1 MVEDTSM
8 LKHTIFSLLAC
19 GLVMATESFD
29 SLPGGNLTNGET
41 IYGALTAAPGHA
53 EITKGK
59 GRTGAAALRV
69 LGGKDKSVTIALEK
83 PLTKETPCDFWAER
97 WTSRAPFDFSFIAIT
112 PEGEKQLVH
121 NNNIGVGG
129 YRLHAEAKLPVGTT
143 AVKFVCTSDEK
154 GGILIDDFSIMDGP
168 MVIKSVTGINPGVY
182 PIMKRAHFNP
192 VMGVEIK
199 TGGSTDPKSLDK
211 VTLKVDN
218 PDNVESVTIR
228 TGNDK
233 GMDFSHS
240 VVFGS
245 ATPNADG
252 SVTVECNGQVP
263 SGQSY
268 LWVDVK
274 PTEQCLVGGT
284 ITFSDMVTTID
295 GTTYQ
300 AELEPVTQRVGYL
313 VAVPGE
319 AVQNQTAGGERDSIA
334 FRIPGLIR
342 SKSGALVG
350 CFDARYTHEGDL
362 CADIDV
368 AVVRSTDG
376 GQTWTKPYVGMD
388 AGPGGDNGCGDPCI
402 VQDKTGRIWMQ
413 ALACHFSGGASLWT
427 SKTGFDPKS
436 TGQWEMTY
444 SDDDGKTWAKEHV
457 NPTRQIKK
465 DEWTTILAGPGNGIT
480 LKDGTIVFPAQIWQR
495 GANPQCMSTICYSTD
510 GGKNWVYGNGVPHST
525 SECQVVELKDGSIM
539 INCRNEARQGKRI
552 VYVTKDLGKTWQP
565 HSTNLKDLQEPTCQG
580 SVVKVKTKKY
590 GELMLFSNPKSG
602 GRNHMTI
609 RTSHDDGKTWNEGYL
624 YDVRQCM
631 GYSCIAMTDANHV
644 GIFYE
649 TCHNNGKNG
658 CRGIGFIRIPLET
671 VVTGKEV
678 PAKKAKIGKKK

>member
-19 GLVMATESFD
+19 SLVMATESFD

-69 LGGKDKSVTIALEK
+69 LGGKDKSVTITLEK

-129 YRLHAEAKLPVGTT
+129 YRLHAEAKLPAGTT

-388 AGPGGDNGCGDPCI
+388 AGPGGNNGCGDPCI

>member
-1 MVEDTSM
+1 M

-19 GLVMATESFD
+19 GLVVATESFD
-29 SLPGGNLTNGET
+29 NLPGGNITAGNT
-41 IYGALTAAPGHA
+41 VYGALSAAPGNA

-59 GRTGAAALRV
+59 GRSGAAALRV
-69 LGGKDKSVTIALEK
+69 LGGDNKAATITLEK
-83 PLTKETPCDFWAER
+83 PLSKDTPCDFWAER
-97 WTSRAPFDFSFIAIT
+97 WTSRAPFEFSFMAVT
-112 PEGEKQLVH
+112 PTGEKRLVH
-121 NNNIGVGG
+121 NTNIGVGG
-129 YRLHAEAKLPVGTT
+129 YKLHAKATLPAGTT
-143 AVKFVCTSDEK
+143 AIRFVCTSDAK
-154 GGILIDDFSIMDGP
+154 GGILIDDLNIMDGP
-168 MVIKSVTGINPGVY
+168 MKIKSVTGINPGVY
-182 PIMKRAHFNP
+182 PIMKRACFNP

-199 TGGSTDPKSLDK
+199 TSGSTNPKSLDK
-211 VTLKVDN
+211 VTLKVDT
-218 PDNVESVTIR
+218 PANVESVTIR
-228 TGNDK
+228 TGNDQ
-233 GMDFSHS
+233 GMDFSNS
-240 VVFGS
+240 TVFGT
-245 ATPNADG
+245 AKPAADG
-252 SVTVECNGQVP
+252 TVTVKCNGNVP

-274 PTEQCLVGGT
+274 PTDSSLVGGT
-284 ITFSDMVTTID
+284 ISFSNLVTTID
-295 GTTYQ
+295 GTAYK
-300 AELEPVTQRVGYL
+300 ANLKPVTQRIGYL
-313 VAVPGE
+313 VAAPGE
-319 AVQNQTAGGERDSIA
+319 AVQNQTAGGERNSIA
-334 FRIPGLIR
+334 FRIPGLIQT
-342 SKSGALVG
+342 SAGTLVG

-376 GQTWTKPYVGMD
+376 GQTWTTPYVAMD

-402 VQDKTGRIWMQ
+402 LQDSTGRIWMQ

-444 SDDDGKTWAKEHV
+444 SDDDGKTWAKEHI

-480 LKDGTIVFPAQIWQR
+480 LSDGTIVFPAQIWDR
-495 GANPQCMSTICYSTD
+495 AANPRCMSTICYSKD

-552 VYVTKDLGKTWQP
+552 VYVTKDLGKTWQA
-565 HSTNLKDLQEPTCQG
+565 HETNLKALQEPTCQA
-580 SVVKVKTKKY
+580 SVVKVQSEKY
-590 GELMLFSNPKSG
+590 GSILLFSNPKSG
-602 GRNHMTI
+602 GRNNMTI
-609 RTSHDDGKTWNEGYL
+609 RTSHDDGMTWNEGYL
-624 YDVRQCM
+624 YDVRGCC
-631 GYSCIAMTDANHV
+631 GYSCIAMADDKHV

-649 TCHNNGKNG
+649 TCHTNGKNG

-678 PAKKAKIGKKK
+678 PATPTR

>member
-1 MVEDTSM
+1 M

-29 SLPGGNLTNGET
+29 SLPGGKLTNGET
-41 IYGALTAAPGHA
+41 VYGALTAAPGHA

-59 GRTGAAALRV
+59 GRSGAAALHIM
-69 LGGKDKSVTIALEK
+69 GGESKSVTIALEK
-83 PLTKETPCDFWAER
+83 PLAKETPCDFWAER
-97 WTSRAPFDFSFIAIT
+97 WTRRAPFDFSFVAIT

-121 NNNIGVGG
+121 NNNMGVGG
-129 YRLHAEAKLPVGTT
+129 YHFHAEAKLPAGTT

-154 GGILIDDFSIMDGP
+154 GGILIDDFNIMDGP

-218 PDNVESVTIR
+218 PANVESVTIR
-228 TGNDK
+228 TGNDR

-252 SVTVECNGQVP
+252 SVTVECNGHIP
-263 SGQSY
+263 CGQSY

-274 PTEQCLVGGT
+274 PSEESLIGGT

-300 AELEPVTQRVGYL
+300 AEIEPVTQRVGYL

-319 AVQNQTAGGERDSIA
+319 SVQNQTAGGERDSIA

-457 NPTRQIKK
+457 NPTRQI
-465 DEWTTILAGPGNGIT
+465 
-480 LKDGTIVFPAQIWQR
+480 
-495 GANPQCMSTICYSTD
+495 
-510 GGKNWVYGNGVPHST
+510 
-525 SECQVVELKDGSIM
+525 
-539 INCRNEARQGKRI
+539 
-552 VYVTKDLGKTWQP
+552 
-565 HSTNLKDLQEPTCQG
+565 
-580 SVVKVKTKKY
+580 
-590 GELMLFSNPKSG
+590 
-602 GRNHMTI
+602 
-609 RTSHDDGKTWNEGYL
+609 
-624 YDVRQCM
+624 
-631 GYSCIAMTDANHV
+631 
-644 GIFYE
+644 
-649 TCHNNGKNG
+649 
-658 CRGIGFIRIPLET
+658 
-671 VVTGKEV
+671 
-678 PAKKAKIGKKK
+678 